1 MGVLVKA
8 LCGGFAGVELGD
20 TGAFDG
26 GVTGDFVVMQRIDS
40 DERTCA
46 GLMTRWETCWSDVF
60 MRTAYIVKIVKI

>member
-20 TGAFDG
+20 TGAVDG

-46 GLMTRWETCWSDVF
+46 GLMTR
-60 MRTAYIVKIVKI
+60 